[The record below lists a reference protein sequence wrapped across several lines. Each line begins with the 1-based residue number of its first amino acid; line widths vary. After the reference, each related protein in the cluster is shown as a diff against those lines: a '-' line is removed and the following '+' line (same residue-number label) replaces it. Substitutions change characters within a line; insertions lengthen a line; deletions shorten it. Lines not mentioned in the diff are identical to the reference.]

1 MSRDRDVTQRDKQA
15 GRILCSYEKLAFWA
29 EHFHY
34 FKLITPY
41 FLPNV
46 LQNIDSLKQV
56 TDLHQILGHEDVTS
70 RGIVPVYWSAS
81 QLLSKLDKP
90 IRSQYGGSVTNERHG
105 TRNHS
110 QPIRSK
116 HGGTVIKE
124 RSESGSAVS
133 YDHSQPIK
141 SQYLCHV
148 ITLKHPW
155 ILNIWVI
162 DKCPDLCLRSTLWC

>member
-1 MSRDRDVTQRDKQA
+1 M
-15 GRILCSYEKLAFWA
+15 
-29 EHFHY
+29 
-34 FKLITPY
+34 
-41 FLPNV
+41 
-46 LQNIDSLKQV
+46 

-116 HGGTVIKE
+116 HGETVIKE

-133 YDHSQPIK
+133 YDPSQPIR
-141 SQYLCHV
+141 SQYSGSVTNERLEKRHYYQEQYGDNRYF
-148 ITLKHPW
+148 I
-155 ILNIWVI
+155 
-162 DKCPDLCLRSTLWC
+162 